1 MGLFGA
7 QELAHFHGMFGSTF
21 HSRYTSWTWPHAP
34 HAAPKGTR
42 GLLTLTAGRSFASVI
57 Y

>member
-21 HSRYTSWTWPHAP
+21 HSRYTSWTWPRAP